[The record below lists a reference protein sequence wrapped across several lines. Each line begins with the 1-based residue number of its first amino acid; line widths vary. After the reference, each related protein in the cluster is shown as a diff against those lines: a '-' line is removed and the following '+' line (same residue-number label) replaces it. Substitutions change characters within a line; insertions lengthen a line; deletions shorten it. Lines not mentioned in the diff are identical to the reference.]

1 MVFQLKDATLIANVG
16 YRKNQF
22 PNKPDLLVV
31 FLLIEK
37 ICFRKFFTVNLFLAV
52 LTDV

>member
-16 YRKNQF
+16 YRKNRF
-22 PNKPDLLVV
+22 PNKPDLLV

-37 ICFRKFFTVNLFLAV
+37 ICFRKFFTVNIFLAV